1 MRYITYTLIIALF
14 VLLVI
19 VTPRPELN
27 WLGLIWFI
35 LSAYGLSWFITQ
47 SRLFWPRSLLV
58 ITVVLRDG
66 ESVIPKNT
74 LGELLTCPVCTS
86 AWVALGLLWLIYWQR
101 DFADLF
107 MIVTGVMGAVKVLR

>member
-1 MRYITYTLIIALF
+1 MRRITYTLIIAAY
-14 VLLVI
+14 VLLLI

-35 LSAYGLSWFITQ
+35 LSAYGLSWFVTQ
-47 SRLFWPRSLLV
+47 SKLFWPRDLFV
-58 ITVVLRDG
+58 ITVVYADG
-66 ESVIPKNT
+66 EGAIPKNT
-74 LGELLTCPVCTS
+74 LGELLTCPICTS

-101 DFADLF
+101 EFADVL